1 MPSAVIT
8 GTPPNACMAFFDLL
22 NGEKFDKTEEGT
34 NLTNLSTG
42 SDQGQ
47 LLLFFSNEALP
58 QTVTRH

>member
-42 SDQGQ
+42 SDQSHTPTSRRESSSAFRR
-47 LLLFFSNEALP
+47 L
-58 QTVTRH
+58 